1 MNLFDEFDFSEFMK
15 IKSLLLFAISALSE
29 VLFKESMNDVLWDS
43 TTDGFFN
50 LLNYDGNIVLC
61 IHF

>member
-15 IKSLLLFAISALSE
+15 IKSLLMFATSALSV
-29 VLFKESMNDVLWDS
+29 VLFKETMNDVLWDS